1 MWNYDFTI
9 EAGQTRT
16 IWLINGT
23 YAAPL
28 TSALSVSDDGVFP
41 PANSPTPSV
50 TSSITPTPTPTS
62 SITPTP
68 SVTPTITPTTTITSS
83 VTPTQ
88 TPTQTSSITPTPT
101 NIIRTRLSSV
111 CHDEMDP
118 AAVCDC
124 LGTATLFV
132 NGSDLS
138 NSTLAW
144 ADEFGVNT
152 GDPVGYYTQNNIIYQ
167 VAAGCGIGCIT
178 GSAISVYGNCP
189 TITPTP
195 TTTPTPTPT
204 SVTPTPTPTQTITP
218 SSTPSFNFKLGNIN
232 TGGVYVSGI
241 TVTTGTIVTKSGY
254 SYPVNENELLF
265 ADYTQ
270 SVTDLDFDI
279 DIKDPLASDYR
290 VVITINGSVS
300 QDLTPGPGDVNL
312 PLNISGLSLGS
323 TDVIFVELQDL

>member
-1 MWNYDFTI
+1 MACRKYTLTNNSPFTQTYTYQECNNLMWNYDFTI

-28 TSALSVSDDGVFP
+28 TSVLSVSDDGVFP

-50 TSSITPTPTPTS
+50 TSSITPTPTS

-68 SVTPTITPTTTITSS
+68 SVTPS
-83 VTPTQ
+83 VTPTNSVTPTETPTNTPTNSVTPTI
-88 TPTQTSSITPTPT
+88 TPTQTSSNTPTP
-101 NIIRTRLSSV
+101 
-111 CHDEMDP
+111 
-118 AAVCDC
+118 
-124 LGTATLFV
+124 
-132 NGSDLS
+132 
-138 NSTLAW
+138 
-144 ADEFGVNT
+144 
-152 GDPVGYYTQNNIIYQ
+152 
-167 VAAGCGIGCIT
+167 
-178 GSAISVYGNCP
+178 
-189 TITPTP
+189 
-195 TTTPTPTPT
+195 
-204 SVTPTPTPTQTITP
+204 TITP

-279 DIKDPLASDYR
+279 DIKDPSASDYR
-290 VVITINGSVS
+290 VVITINGGVS
-300 QDLTPGPGDVNL
+300 QNLTPGPGDVNL
-312 PLNISGLSLGS
+312 PVNISGLSLGS
-323 TDVIFVELQDL
+323 TDVLFVELQDL